1 MAVLH
6 QGSTDP
12 PATESHPEPSPPPQ
26 ANQPPPAGR
35 HHPPTPHPNHSPPA
49 VPHQSPTAHP
59 QQPPAAHPP
68 HCPPGRPEQSSTAHP
83 QQSLAAHPQQSPTAP
98 PPHCPPGS
106 PEQSPSARPQQPRS
120 ARPEQSS
127 AVCLPHSLS
136 GRPEQTPSARP
147 QQPLVGRPQS
157 AAAGRPRPA
166 PVRRS
171 SAVLSRLSGA
181 FLKRLLGA
189 ALGVLLAG
197 AFLVVGYQ
205 VRPAPYGDH
214 LTPGPPAH
222 TARARGDVVEAYD
235 GRVLRWRYARAGR
248 RPVGVLPARGEAI
261 ALWDDG
267 LVTDTDGRSV
277 RWHRALPAA
286 TAWLRARGGAGVLRP
301 LGHGILAV
309 VTPAR
314 IAAYRTADGDLRW
327 VLPARQG
334 CAFRPERAVRH
345 GAVLLVAQPCVHGA
359 WTAQLVAVD
368 DLGGVAPHRTPLGND
383 RPRAGRPEHP
393 RTEKALASP
402 R

>member
-1 MAVLH
+1 MAEGARGVPKGGTVAVLH
-6 QGSTDP
+6 QRSTDP
-12 PATESHPEPSPPPQ
+12 PAAEPRREPHPESSPPPQ
-26 ANQPPPAGR
+26 ANRPPATGPL
-35 HHPPTPHPNHSPPA
+35 HPPTTHPNHSPPA
-49 VPHQSPTAHP
+49 VPHQSPTPHP
-59 QQPPAAHPP
+59 HQPPAALPSGHPI
-68 HCPPGRPEQSSTAHP
+68 AHP
-83 QQSLAAHPQQSPTAP
+83 AQPPEARAQHPRT
-98 PPHCPPGS
+98 
-106 PEQSPSARPQQPRS
+106 
-120 ARPEQSS
+120 ARPEQS
-127 AVCLPHSLS
+127 P
-136 GRPEQTPSARP
+136 
-147 QQPLVGRPQS
+147 
-157 AAAGRPRPA
+157 
-166 PVRRS
+166 
-171 SAVLSRLSGA
+171 
-181 FLKRLLGA
+181 KRVLGA

-197 AFLVVGYQ
+197 AFLVLGYQ

-222 TARARGDVVEAYD
+222 TARARGGVVEAYD
-235 GRVLRWRYARAGR
+235 GRGVLRWRYARAGR
-248 RPVGVLPARGEAI
+248 RPVGVLPTRGETI
-261 ALWDDG
+261 TLWDDG

-301 LGHGILAV
+301 LGRGILAV

-327 VLPARQG
+327 VLPARPG

-345 GAVLLVAQPCVHGA
+345 GAVLLVAQPCAHGA